1 MIIIGIIMVGVS
13 TCMIF
18 CEFASL
24 NAGNTN
30 DGHVNPEDSSPG
42 IDVSGQAGDDGEVI
56 DGAVVV
62 ACADEPGESAF
73 ADSFQEEADS
83 ADSIQ
88 GEESG
93 HPEFNVMT
101 DISDS
106 VEQTYN
112 LTARKEN
119 PVSVHN
125 PITLKVPKSFFV
137 ANPPAPNIYANETMA
152 GTFNH
157 DLCDMTALGCRETP
171 MADSTIILKYVTIN
185 VLPVIML
192 RIDGE
197 LDEFP
202 TPNMEEAE
210 VQSGSEQPPSG
221 AQPEAEVQSE
231 PEQLPSGAQP
241 EAEVQSGPEQ
251 QPSGVQPEAEVQ
263 SDPETELQ
271 AIEPKAMA
279 AKEPFSLK
287 GRLKHGLTFA
297 LGAGMAVTDYANHSL
312 WYGYDPLVPAL
323 TAGYSVRMAA
333 FPRVSIGLEVYGIYS
348 PHLYSENTSNPPGT
362 AAGGTHWNE
371 MSFGSLNHIMGTG
384 ARLDAAF
391 AVGKGSEAYVFG
403 GVETS
408 VPVRKEKDDPGKR
421 VNTGI
426 YALLGGLGFETMLG
440 RSMSLGMESMYM
452 HVPGYRGSVGVRIR
466 MRYLIAG
473 IL

>member
-1 MIIIGIIMVGVS
+1 MRVDSKQGLSIAMIIIGIIMVGVS

-210 VQSGSEQPPSG
+210 VQSGPEQIPSG
-221 AQPEAEVQSE
+221 
-231 PEQLPSGAQP
+231 L
-241 EAEVQSGPEQ
+241 
-251 QPSGVQPEAEVQ
+251 QPEAEVQ

>member
-1 MIIIGIIMVGVS
+1 MRVDAKQGLSIAMIIIGIIMVGVS
-13 TCMIF
+13 TCIIF
-18 CEFASL
+18 REFASL
-24 NAGNTN
+24 NAGHTD

-42 IDVSGQAGDDGEVI
+42 IDVSGQAGDDKELI
-56 DGAVVV
+56 DGAVVA
-62 ACADEPGESAF
+62 ACAEEPGESAF
-73 ADSFQEEADS
+73 ADSFQKEADS
-83 ADSIQ
+83 AGFIP

-101 DISDS
+101 GISDS
-106 VEQTYN
+106 GEQTYN

-125 PITLKVPKSFFV
+125 PRTLKVPKSFFV
-137 ANPPAPNIYANETMA
+137 ANPPAPNIYANETTA
-152 GTFNH
+152 GTCNH
-157 DLCDMTALGCRETP
+157 DLCDMTAFGYRETS
-171 MADSTIILKYVTIN
+171 MVDSTIILKCVTIN

-192 RIDGE
+192 RIGGE
-197 LDEFP
+197 LDEVP
-202 TPNMEEAE
+202 APNMEEAE
-210 VQSGSEQPPSG
+210 VQSDPEQIPSG
-221 AQPEAEVQSE
+221 
-231 PEQLPSGAQP
+231 LQP
-241 EAEVQSGPEQ
+241 EAEVQSGPE
-251 QPSGVQPEAEVQ
+251 
-263 SDPETELQ
+263 TELQ
-271 AIEPKAMA
+271 AIESKAMA

-297 LGAGMAVTDYANHSL
+297 LGAGMAVTDYAKHSL

-333 FPRVSIGLEVYGIYS
+333 FPRVSIGLEVYGVYS
-348 PHLYSENTSNPPGT
+348 PHLYSENTSNAPGT